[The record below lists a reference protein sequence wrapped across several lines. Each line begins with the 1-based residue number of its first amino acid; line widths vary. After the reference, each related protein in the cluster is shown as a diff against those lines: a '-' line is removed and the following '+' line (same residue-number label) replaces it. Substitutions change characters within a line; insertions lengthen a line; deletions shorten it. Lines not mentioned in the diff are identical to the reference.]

1 MQPHDSS
8 PKTGYRFFPVC
19 ECAFLR
25 AKEDADGVLLE
36 AKCLMKHGQECS
48 CAAEFPSGL
57 PCKEA
62 VRRSTRRK
70 ETDKHYWDS
79 LRKHHL
85 KQSEKTQGKNMRHS
99 KLGNSFSALGTPKQ
113 EFRFCKRKKRYADQ
127 KQAEENRKWCEAKRG
142 VPLRIM
148 FCPYCNGYHLTRKY
162 AAANRLFDDT
172 DKQAGFKREI
182 EARAEKKKLERIAE
196 HSG

>member
-1 MQPHDSS
+1 MRSNDNSA
-8 PKTGYRFFPVC
+8 KTGFRFFPVC

-25 AKEDADGVLLE
+25 TKENADGVLLE

-48 CAAEFPSGL
+48 CMAEYPNGL

-79 LRKHHL
+79 IRKHHL
-85 KQSEKTQGKNMRHS
+85 KQEEKGRGHS
-99 KLGNSFSALGTPKQ
+99 KRNSREVNAFAAMGTQKQ
-113 EFRFCKRKKRYADQ
+113 EFMFCKRKKRYSDQ

-142 VPLRIM
+142 VPLRVM
-148 FCPYCNGYHLTRKY
+148 YCPYCNGYHLTKKY
-162 AAANRLFDDT
+162 ADKNRIFGDNGR
-172 DKQAGFKREI
+172 QEVVRREI
-182 EARAEKKKLERIAE
+182 AARNEKNILNRIAE
-196 HSG
+196 HEI

>member
-1 MQPHDSS
+1 MHD
-8 PKTGYRFFPVC
+8 KHHAHKEGFRFFPLS

-25 AKEDADGVLLE
+25 AKEDVDGVLLE
-36 AKCLMKHGQECS
+36 AKCLLKHGQECL
-48 CAAEFPSGL
+48 CASEYPSGL

-85 KQSEKTQGKNMRHS
+85 KQSEKMQGKNMRHS
-99 KLGNSFSALGTPKQ
+99 KLGNAFSAQGSQKQ
-113 EFRFCKRKKRYADQ
+113 EFMFCKRKKRYANQ

-142 VPLRIM
+142 VPLRVM
-148 FCPYCNGYHLTRKY
+148 FCPYCNGYHLTKKY
-162 AAANRLFDDT
+162 AAANRLFDD
-172 DKQAGFKREI
+172 DAKQSGFKREI
-182 EARAEKKKLERIAE
+182 EARREKRKLERMAE
-196 HSG
+196 HNA